1 MERKKTNSKIGR
13 MGVSLPTNLLEPFDA
28 IIKEQGYS
36 QRSEAI
42 RDLIRGHI
50 ENYVLRKETGNEI
63 RNEIG
68 VICFLIAT
76 ELREVELT
84 KKIAHCESEHRDI
97 VKSVMPVVLPDKQ
110 IFMAVM
116 VNGDVKRILAFEN
129 AMRSL
134 KGVVLVGYASWGLKN
149 V

>member
-1 MERKKTNSKIGR
+1 MGRKKTNSKIGR

-28 IIKEQGYS
+28 IIREQGYS

-50 ENYVLRKETGNEI
+50 EKYGSRKETG
-63 RNEIG
+63 NEIG
-68 VICFLIAT
+68 VICFLIAI

-84 KKIAHCESEHRDI
+84 KKIAHCESEYRDI
-97 VKSVMPVVLPDKQ
+97 VKSVMPVVLSDKQ